1 MNKKEMIIQHAAYL
15 FSERGY
21 YGVGLTELLKVCEIP
36 KGSFYYYFPE
46 GKIQLIK
53 EVLDA
58 SYIQMKTGIEN
69 SHFKN
74 ETNPLKAFENM
85 ADFLAANVEKRSY
98 FSSLLLTM
106 ISIES
111 VYLDE
116 DVNQTCKHIY
126 DEWQALYAQKFL
138 DFGYSKDVSYEKAQ
152 AVFALIHGS
161 MISSWI
167 KKDSSDLKMIKKS
180 LAQIIQ
186 K

>member
-1 MNKKEMIIQHAAYL
+1 MIIKNAAYL

-21 YGVGLTELLKVCEIP
+21 YGVGLTELLSICEIP
-36 KGSFYYYFPE
+36 KGSFYYYFPK

-74 ETNPLKAFENM
+74 EDDPLKAFEKM
-85 ADFLAANVEKRSY
+85 ADFLADNVEKRSF

-111 VYLDE
+111 VYLDDE
-116 DVNQTCKHIY
+116 VNQTCKRIY
-126 DEWQALYAQKFL
+126 TEWQELYAQKFL
-138 DFGYSKDVSYEKAQ
+138 DFGYSKKESYEKAQ

-180 LAQIIQ
+180 LIHIINR
-186 K
+186 